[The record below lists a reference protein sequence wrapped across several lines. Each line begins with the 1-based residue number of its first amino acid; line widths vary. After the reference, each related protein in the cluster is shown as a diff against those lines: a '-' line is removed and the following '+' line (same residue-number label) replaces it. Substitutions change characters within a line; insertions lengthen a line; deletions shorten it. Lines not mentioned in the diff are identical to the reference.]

1 VTRFLA
7 AAPDLTSIR
16 FAWSPVWET
25 HLAVRLLVID
35 EGRQYHRSWQARVA
49 RQAAGIDLSG
59 LFAVN
64 PPSGPVPDFLTPPPS
79 GPAPAFAAQLAQVR
93 ATPVAQVEQELRQCQ
108 AGELAGLPSRRP
120 PRSRAQW
127 SAAYAGVLDRLVA
140 DPAAAR
146 DRLAGELATAWE
158 SLIEPYW
165 PRLRA
170 LLDAD
175 ISFRAGQLAGHGL
188 RELLGGIDTRISWA
202 EGVIE
207 IDDGL
212 PGEFELRGRGLV
224 LMPSAYVWPL
234 VTGVTDEPWQP
245 TIVYPARGIGNLW
258 QQPAPA
264 PGTLVRLLG
273 RTRAQLLAGLDEPA
287 STSAL
292 AARHGLSASGT
303 SAHLTAMRDAGLL
316 ATTRHGHEVRYGRT
330 RLGTELSQ
338 AGRP

>member
-1 VTRFLA
+1 MTRFLA

-25 HLAVRLLVID
+25 HLAVRLLVIG
-35 EGRQYHRSWQARVA
+35 EGRSYHRSWQARVA

-64 PPSGPVPDFLTPPPS
+64 PPSGAVPDFLTPPPA
-79 GPAPAFAAQLAQVR
+79 GPAPTFAAQLALVR
-93 ATPVAQVEQELRQCQ
+93 ATPAEQVERELRQCQ
-108 AGELAGLPSRRP
+108 TGQPDGFGGRRP
-120 PRSRAQW
+120 TRAQARW
-127 SAAYAGVLDRLVA
+127 AATFGGALDRLVA

-146 DRLAGELATAWE
+146 DRLADELAAAWE
-158 SLIEPYW
+158 ALIEPYW

-188 RELLGGIDTRISWA
+188 RELLGGIDTRISWDA
-202 EGVIE
+202 GVIE

-212 PGEFELRGRGLV
+212 AGQFELGGRGLV

-234 VTGVTDEPWQP
+234 VAGVTDEPWQP
-245 TIVYPARGIGNLW
+245 TIVYPARGIGGLW
-258 QQPAPA
+258 QRPAPA

-273 RTRAQLLAGLDEPA
+273 RTRAQLLAALDEPA
-287 STSAL
+287 STTAL
-292 AARHGLSASGT
+292 AARHGLSPSGT

-316 ATTRHGHEVRYGRT
+316 STTRHGHEVRYGRT
-330 RLGTELSQ
+330 PLGTDLSQ
-338 AGRP
+338 ASPP

>member
-1 VTRFLA
+1 MTRFLA

-25 HLAVRLLVID
+25 HLAVRLLVIG
-35 EGRQYHRSWQARVA
+35 EGRWYHRSWQARVA
-49 RQAAGIDLSG
+49 RQVAGIDLSG

-64 PPSGPVPDFLTPPPS
+64 PPSGAVPDFLTPPPA
-79 GPAPAFAAQLAQVR
+79 GPGPTFTAQLAQVR
-93 ATPVAQVEQELRQCQ
+93 ATPVEQVERELRQCQ
-108 AGELAGLPSRRP
+108 TGQPGGLPSRRP
-120 PRSRAQW
+120 GAQAQW
-127 SAAYAGVLDRLVA
+127 EATFGGVLDDLVA

-146 DRLAGELATAWE
+146 DRLAGELATAWTT
-158 SLIEPYW
+158 LIEPYW

-175 ISFRAGQLAGHGL
+175 ISYRAGQLAGHGL
-188 RELLGGIDTRISWA
+188 RELLGGIDSRISWDA
-202 EGVIE
+202 GVIE

-212 PGEFELRGRGLV
+212 PGQFELRGRGLV

-234 VTGVTDEPWQP
+234 VTGVTEEPWQP
-245 TIVYPARGIGNLW
+245 TIVYPARGIGGLW
-258 QQPAPA
+258 QRPAPA

-292 AARHGLSASGT
+292 AARHGLSPSGT

-316 ATTRHGHEVRYGRT
+316 STTRHGHEVRYGRT
-330 RLGTELSQ
+330 RLGTALSQ